1 MRTLLFILLLSSL
14 SGCNNAPK
22 ATGNAP
28 EANDSLLLQKQNE
41 EDSDFVNTLKDLPVP
56 VK

>member
-1 MRTLLFILLLSSL
+1 MRTLLFILLLSCL
-14 SGCNNAPK
+14 AGCNHAPK
-22 ATGNAP
+22 ATGNAM
-28 EANDSLLLQKQNE
+28 ETNDSLLLQKQNE

>member
-1 MRTLLFILLLSSL
+1 MRTLLFILLVSCLA
-14 SGCNNAPK
+14 GCNHAPK

-28 EANDSLLLQKQNE
+28 EVNDSLQLQKQNE
-41 EDSDFVNTLKDLPVP
+41 EDSDFINTLKDLPIP

>member
-1 MRTLLFILLLSSL
+1 MRTLLFILLLSCL

-22 ATGNAP
+22 TTGKAQ
-28 EANDSLLLQKQNE
+28 EANDSLQLQKQNE
-41 EDSDFVNTLKDLPVP
+41 EDSDFINTLKDLPIP